1 MKYIWIVIVAII
13 AIALLGSILISG
25 GDEVDDS
32 QPNTNSV
39 VENNVSA
46 GNDDDQPAKNT
57 PSGEYRDYDESLLT
71 RADSGDVVLF
81 FHAGWCPTCKA
92 LERDLIKE
100 GDNIPGDLTI
110 LKLDYDSAKD
120 LRNKYSIVIQ
130 HTLVQVDSQGNEI
143 TKWTGG
149 NDLESIK
156 KRIK

>member
-1 MKYIWIVIVAII
+1 MKYIWILIVVIV

-25 GDEVDDS
+25 GDEANDS
-32 QPNTNSV
+32 QTNHNSA
-39 VENNVSA
+39 VEDKLPGDNGSETA
-46 GNDDDQPAKNT
+46 QNT

-92 LERDLIKE
+92 LERNIIKE
-100 GDNIPGDLTI
+100 GDDIPEDLTI

-120 LRNKYSIVIQ
+120 LRDKYSVVIQ
-130 HTLVQVDSQGNEI
+130 HTLVQVDSKGNEI

-149 NDLESIK
+149 NDLDSIK
-156 KRIK
+156 KRLK